1 MDELKKRRIV
11 SAVSV
16 TSVIV
21 FVLMLIALVWQI
33 AVLGVKKAE
42 AERLKE
48 EIAVLEAQK
57 SETEDEIE
65 LWQQDWKIEE
75 RARQLKG

>member
-1 MDELKKRRIV
+1 MDESKKRRIV

>member
-1 MDELKKRRIV
+1 MDESKKRRIV
-11 SAVSV
+11 SAVSA